1 MRANRSLAYIT
12 TYLTAISLML
22 AIASG
27 CWSRREI
34 ETLGFV
40 MALGIDSLP
49 SGKLQVTAHFAKPG
63 ALGGGDQKASQE
75 KPFWVSSAEGD
86 TVLDAFRN
94 LGSISPKRPYLPHN
108 RFYLFGESLLRE
120 IGILPV
126 IDFLSR
132 NSEPRLT
139 AQIVVAKGAT
149 ARDLLQAE
157 FSDTAMPSESAQKIM
172 LYLHSTR
179 GTIPEITLREFQD
192 RVESEGIEPIA
203 LGAELIRLEPDISI
217 EGELTRKEI
226 KSTAR
231 LGGTAIFK
239 GNYLVGW
246 LDDLET
252 RGLNWVLGKVKG
264 AQVVFP
270 QPGFE
275 DKLATV
281 EILRSSSKFKVEVQE
296 GKIRANVEIDTVGN
310 LGCVQEPV
318 DLVQQPE
325 IWTQLEKGLEK
336 AIKDEVMHTAAK
348 LQQIG
353 ADAIGFGQN
362 IFRRKP
368 KEWAKLKDQWDEM
381 FPTVEVHVKVKASLR
396 TTGMVMKSI
405 ETK

>member
-1 MRANRSLAYIT
+1 
-12 TYLTAISLML
+12 
-22 AIASG
+22 
-27 CWSRREI
+27 
-34 ETLGFV
+34 
-40 MALGIDSLP
+40 
-49 SGKLQVTAHFAKPG
+49 
-63 ALGGGDQKASQE
+63 
-75 KPFWVSSAEGD
+75 
-86 TVLDAFRN
+86 
-94 LGSISPKRPYLPHN
+94 
-108 RFYLFGESLLRE
+108 
-120 IGILPV
+120 
-126 IDFLSR
+126 
-132 NSEPRLT
+132 LT

-203 LGAELIRLEPDISI
+203 LGAELTRLEPDISI